1 MSDRVTEWART
12 VERHAHTY
20 DDSNLWFRL
29 EPELRQELGNTVA
42 SVVTN
47 VIDRDTY
54 LQKMGRLKALE
65 WVLAEAER
73 LTRIEDRR
81 E

>member
-1 MSDRVTEWART
+1 MSIVVDEYNRT
-12 VERHAHTY
+12 TERHAHTY

-29 EPELRQELGNTVA
+29 QPELLKELGNTVG
-42 SVVTN
+42 SIVTT
-47 VIDRDTY
+47 VIERDTY

-73 LTRIEDRR
+73 LTRIENRR